1 MTIEDVLKQLF
12 PLGHDVSFSEALVA
26 GTGRTEEGD
35 VAVIGTR
42 DRAEIGIDLAFR
54 MADEVLRVVRAHP
67 GRPILLPVDTA
78 GQKMSRRDETLCLN
92 AYIAHLAKC
101 LGVARR
107 SGHRIIGL
115 VYAEAVSAGFLST
128 CLLADACYALPG
140 AQVRVMNLSAMARVT
155 KIPLERLESLSNT
168 SAVFA
173 PGVAN
178 YVAMG
183 AVRDIWNGDLAEHLL
198 AALREQGDPQTDRRR
213 VDGEARG
220 GRLLARSVAERARFD
235 AA

>member
-1 MTIEDVLKQLF
+1 MTIESLLDQLF
-12 PLGHDVSFSEALVA
+12 PLGHDVSFAGALFS
-26 GTGRTEEGD
+26 GTGHTGEVD
-35 VAVIGTR
+35 ISVIGTR
-42 DRAEIGIDLAFR
+42 DRAAIGIDLAFQ
-54 MADEVLRVVRAHP
+54 MAGEVLRVVRGHP
-67 GRPILLPVDTA
+67 GRPIFLLVDTS

-101 LGVARR
+101 LDVARR
-107 SGHRIIGL
+107 NGHRIIGL

-128 CLLADACYALPG
+128 SLLADACYALPE
-140 AQVRVMNLSAMARVT
+140 AQVRVMNLPAMARVT
-155 KIPLERLESLSNT
+155 KIPLERLESLSDT

-183 AVRDIWNGDLAEHLL
+183 AVRGIWDDDLAGHLL
-198 AALREQGDPQTDRRR
+198 AALRESDDPRTDRRR
-213 VDGEARG
+213 ADGEARG
-220 GRLLARSVAERARFD
+220 GRILARSVADRVRFD

>member
-1 MTIEDVLKQLF
+1 MTIENLLQQLF
-12 PLGHDVSFSEALVA
+12 PLGHDVSFAGVLFS
-26 GTGRTEEGD
+26 GTGRAGEAD

-42 DRAEIGIDLAFR
+42 DRAAIGIDLAFR
-54 MADEVLRVVRAHP
+54 MAGEVLRVVREHP
-67 GRPILLPVDTA
+67 GRPILLLVDTS

-101 LGVARR
+101 LDLARR
-107 SGHRIIGL
+107 NGHRIIGL

-128 CLLADACYALPG
+128 SLLADACYALPE
-140 AQVRVMNLSAMARVT
+140 AQVRVMNLPAMARVT
-155 KIPLERLESLSNT
+155 KIPLERLESLSGT

-183 AVRDIWNGDLAEHLL
+183 AVRGIWDGDLAGHLL
-198 AALREQGDPQTDRRR
+198 AALRERDDPRTDRRR
-213 VDGEARG
+213 ADGEARG
-220 GRLLARSVAERARFD
+220 GRMLARSVADRVRFD